1 MTREEIDLLDGFRV
15 WHLEQ
20 FRKTFDAKLRARANR
35 ARLQAL
41 EHHHALAVELLTK
54 ALTELKGAK
63 R

>member
-20 FRKTFDAKLRARANR
+20 FRKTFDARLRARANR
-35 ARLQAL
+35 PRLQAL
-41 EHHHALAVELLTK
+41 EYHHRLAVELIEK
-54 ALTELKGAK
+54 AVAELKVG